1 VEKEKIKLKTF
12 KKDLKIHQK
21 EKEKLVDE
29 VFILD
34 IAGTLLKDTGIKTSI
49 IKKYVPKINKLIQK
63 YLAAMDFFVN
73 FELDESF
80 NETVKSRHC
89 DDFSYTSF
97 SEGEKMRI
105 DLALLFCWR
114 SIAKMKNSTNTNLL
128 MFDEVFDASL
138 DGTGCEEF
146 LKLIQTL
153 GKNTNIFVISHK
165 GDVLTD
171 KFDDTVRFGKVKNFS
186 RII

>member
-1 VEKEKIKLKTF
+1 
-12 KKDLKIHQK
+12 
-21 EKEKLVDE
+21 
-29 VFILD
+29 
-34 IAGTLLKDTGIKTSI
+34 
-49 IKKYVPKINKLIQK
+49 
-63 YLAAMDFFVN
+63 
-73 FELDESF
+73 
-80 NETVKSRHC
+80 
-89 DDFSYTSF
+89 
-97 SEGEKMRI
+97 
-105 DLALLFCWR
+105 
-114 SIAKMKNSTNTNLL
+114 